1 VALVELSIS
10 KRVAEVTLN
19 RPEKLNALTVEMFTE
34 FDKIMARCR
43 DDPNVSC
50 VLIAG
55 AGKAFCVGY
64 DILGPRWGSDSIYD
78 DWARLTANT
87 DRWLALWD
95 FPKPIVT
102 AVHGYCFT
110 VALFFI
116 FCTDVTVAAD
126 DLIISVARAPISG
139 AGWMTPIATLA
150 IGMKKAREL
159 TMTRGSQLTG
169 KEAHAAGL
177 VNYSVEASGV
187 LERARELATAISRT
201 PLDLLVLNKRAANRT
216 MERLGYREALTG
228 GIEFNTLSHFS
239 RSASY
244 IRAKV
249 KELGIK
255 GAIEWWDGG
264 GTLDP
269 AFAADE
275 VPPATAAA
283 S

>member
-19 RPEKLNALTVEMFTE
+19 RPEKLNALTVEMFQE
-34 FDKIMARCR
+34 LDDIMERVR
-43 DDPNVSC
+43 NDPNVSC
-50 VLIAG
+50 VLLTG
-55 AGKAFCVGY
+55 AGKAFSVGY

-78 DWARLTANT
+78 DWAKLSANT
-87 DRWLALWD
+87 ERWLDLWD

-102 AVHGYCFT
+102 AVQGYCFT

-139 AGWMTPIATLA
+139 AGWMTPVATLA

-159 TMTRGSQLTG
+159 TMTRGSQITG
-169 KEAHAAGL
+169 KEAEVAGL
-177 VNYSVEASGV
+177 VNYAVPADQV
-187 LERARELATAISRT
+187 LDRARGLAEAISRT

-216 MERLGYREALTG
+216 MERLGYREALTA

-239 RSASY
+239 RSASH
-244 IRAKV
+244 IRGKV

-269 AFAADE
+269 AFANGDA
-275 VPPATAAA
+275 
-283 S
+283 

>member
-1 VALVELSIS
+1 MALVELSIS
-10 KRVAEVTLN
+10 RRVAEVTLN
-19 RPEKLNALTVEMFTE
+19 RPDKLNAMNVEMFAE
-34 FDKIMARCR
+34 LDAIMARVREDR
-43 DDPNVSC
+43 DVSC
-50 VLIAG
+50 VLLSG
-55 AGKAFCVGY
+55 AGKAFSVGY

-87 DRWLALWD
+87 QRWLDLWD

-126 DLIISVARAPISG
+126 DLVISVARAPISG
-139 AGWMTPIATLA
+139 AGWMTPVATLA

-159 TMTRGSQLTG
+159 TMTRGSQISG
-169 KEAHAAGL
+169 KEAETLGL
-177 VNYSVEASGV
+177 VNYSVEPAHV

-201 PLDLLVLNKRAANRT
+201 PLDLLILNKRAANRT
-216 MERLGYREALTG
+216 MERIGYREALTA

-239 RSASY
+239 RSASH
-244 IRAKV
+244 IRGKV
-249 KELGIK
+249 RELGIK
-255 GAIEWWDGG
+255 GAIDWWDAGA
-264 GTLDP
+264 TLDP
-269 AFAADE
+269 AFGEE
-275 VPPATAAA
+275 VPEPTAA